1 MGGGCGHIE
10 FQFQFQMQMQMQ
22 IKSHVAKTTQWV
34 NPMQGF
40 SLRTVS
46 GGGQEG

>member
-1 MGGGCGHIE
+1 MSLVGEGCGHFE
-10 FQFQFQMQMQMQ
+10 FQFQMQ

-46 GGGQEG
+46 GGGKEG